1 TLQPPLPTPDQDLA
15 GCRCSLRLQPENE
28 KAVRKIPRRFG
39 FRLGRG
45 SNSRKSVK
53 RLGSATSP

>member
-1 TLQPPLPTPDQDLA
+1 MTLAA
-15 GCRCSLRLQPENE
+15 GAVYACNE
-28 KAVRKIPRRFG
+28 KAALKIPRRSRS
-39 FRLGRG
+39 RLGRP